1 LKDKIISF
9 DADGTL
15 VKRDLVDKFW
25 FEEVPR
31 LYADEHNIDQ
41 DEALDKVKSSYKEV
55 GPSDIRWYLPDYWFD
70 RFEIPGNPESIIE
83 NIKHVKEVY
92 NDALDVLDYFEN
104 EYKLIVISNA
114 PREFLDVQ
122 LKEIEDYFSVIYSCV
137 SDLKRV
143 KKDSTVYEIVLDQIS
158 SNPRDMIH
166 VGDDFKFDY
175 KAPKEIGIESYFIDR
190 ERNYPE
196 KNGILRD
203 LRDLK
208 DILNSN

>member
-1 LKDKIISF
+1 MTDKIISF

-31 LYADEHNIDQ
+31 LYADEHDIDQ
-41 DEALDKVKSSYKEV
+41 DEALDKVRSGYTEV
-55 GPSDIRWYLPDYWFD
+55 GPSDIRWYLPDYWFN
-70 RFEIPGNPESIIE
+70 RFEIPSDPESIIE

-104 EYKLIVISNA
+104 EYRLIVISNA

-137 SDLKRV
+137 TDLKRV

-158 SNPRDMIH
+158 SNPGDMIH